1 MATDHESL
9 MKLAIREAAKARDE
23 GNPGF
28 GAILVEN
35 GEVIARGRNLFVTTS
50 DPTAHAETM
59 AIRNASAA
67 TGRGEFANCTLYTT
81 AEPCPMCLAS
91 ILVSGVGTLVI
102 GADRSPSDRRWG
114 PYTPEKLI
122 DLTNHADRIEV
133 VKGILSGECAEV
145 RDRA

>member
-9 MKLAIREAAKARDE
+9 MKLAIQETAKARDE

-28 GAILVEN
+28 GAVVVEN
-35 GEVIARGRNLFVTTS
+35 GEVIGRGRNLFATTL

-59 AIRNASAA
+59 ALRNASAA
-67 TGRGEFANCTLYTT
+67 TGRSEFANCALYTT
-81 AEPCPMCLAS
+81 AEPCPMCMAS
-91 ILVSGVGTLVI
+91 ALVSGADALVI

-122 DLTNHADRIEV
+122 DLTEHADRIEV
-133 VKGILSGECAEV
+133 VRGVLSSACAEV

>member
-28 GAILVEN
+28 GAVVVEN
-35 GEVIARGRNLFVTTS
+35 GEVIAHGRNLFATTS

-59 AIRNASAA
+59 ALRNASAA
-67 TGRGEFANCTLYTT
+67 TGRSEFANCTLYTT

-91 ILVSGVGTLVI
+91 ALVSGVSALVMALHP
-102 GADRSPSDRRWG
+102 GKAHRS
-114 PYTPEKLI
+114 
-122 DLTNHADRIEV
+122 H
-133 VKGILSGECAEV
+133 
-145 RDRA
+145 